1 MNLTQPTPA
10 DVKALRAHLGLT
22 QHAFADLAHSKY
34 RTVQDWEAGKR
45 DMPLAVWE
53 LYLLK
58 AGQRKLQVVG
68 PAR

>member
-1 MNLTQPTPA
+1 MKLTQPTPA
-10 DVKALRAHLGLT
+10 DVKALRAFLGMT
-22 QHAFADLAHSKY
+22 QEAFATMSHSKY

-58 AGQRKLQVVG
+58 AGQLKLEVVG
-68 PAR
+68 PVR